1 MPGKIE
7 ALGILLL
14 LLPGFLCA
22 YIAQRLAARRDR
34 TELDKVIQALI
45 FSFVLYMVSWPFFGY
60 TLPIAWKMQSDGSF
74 RISVHYPHLV
84 VLFLLSVLF
93 GIAYAVNINYDWS
106 LTLLRKLSIT
116 ERTARSSIW
125 NDTFLSAGGFV
136 QVDMKDGRRVT
147 GWVRDYSD
155 DAADCSIFLEEA
167 AWILENGSEIN
178 INGPGILLTKESV
191 IQSVAFLNWTTDDDE
206 SIEGSEKA

>member
-34 TELDKVIQALI
+34 TELDKVVQALI
-45 FSFVLYMVSWPFFGY
+45 FSFVLYMATWPLFGY
-60 TLPIAWKMQSDGSF
+60 TLPLTWTMQSEGSLQ
-74 RISVHYPHLV
+74 ISVHYAHLA
-84 VLFLLSVLF
+84 VLFLLSVLL
-93 GIAYAVNINYDWS
+93 GIAYAANINYDWL
-106 LTLLRKLSIT
+106 LTLFRKLHIT

-155 DAADCSIFLEEA
+155 DATDCSIFLEDA
-167 AWILENGSEIN
+167 AWILQDGNEVVID
-178 INGPGILLTKESV
+178 GPGILLTKESV
-191 IQSVAFLNWTTDDDE
+191 IQSVAFLNWTIDPSKSMEE
-206 SIEGSEKA
+206 SEEA

>member
-34 TELDKVIQALI
+34 TELDKVVQAVI
-45 FSFVLYMVSWPFFGY
+45 FSFVLYMATWPFFGY
-60 TLPIAWKMQSDGSF
+60 TLPLTWKMQGDGSF
-74 RISVHYPHLV
+74 QIVVQYPHLL
-84 VLFLLSVLF
+84 VLFLGSVLL
-93 GIAYAVNINYDWS
+93 GILYAANINYDWL
-106 LTLLRKLSIT
+106 LTLLRNIHVT

-155 DAADCSIFLEEA
+155 DASDCAVFLEDA
-167 AWILENGSEIN
+167 AWILQDGSEIV
-178 INGPGILLTKESV
+178 IEGPGILLTKESV
-191 IQSVAFLNWTTDDDE
+191 IQSVAFLDWKTKGDTASNE
-206 SIEGSEKA
+206 EA

>member
-34 TELDKVIQALI
+34 TELDKVVQAGI
-45 FSFVLYMVSWPFFGY
+45 FSFLLYMATWPFFGY
-60 TLPIAWKMQSDGSF
+60 TLPLAWKLQGDGSF
-74 RISVHYPHLV
+74 QIIVHYPHLEA
-84 VLFLLSVLF
+84 LFLGSVLL
-93 GIAYAVNINYDWS
+93 GIFYAANINYDW
-106 LTLLRKLSIT
+106 LLNLLRRAHIT

-155 DAADCSIFLEEA
+155 DTSDCAVFLEDA
-167 AWILENGSEIN
+167 AWIRPDGSEIL
-178 INGPGILLTKESV
+178 IDGPGILLTKESV
-191 IQSVAFLNWTTDDDE
+191 IQSVAFLDWKTKDAT
-206 SIEGSEKA
+206 SHTKKA